1 MNLCEN
7 LQRLRRQAGLSQEAL
22 AEKLGVSRQAVS
34 KWESGAAVPELDK
47 LTELAHIFHIR
58 LDELLGLPS
67 PEHSPGVSPL
77 PKNTAGSAGT
87 TPESPD
93 SDKDLRDILAA
104 SRAQTAAHYKKLL
117 SAVGLAMAAMLLIVT
132 LLIAVRMNRW
142 ERDYQSELSRLQ
154 GAISALQVQ
163 ISSLSAVQQE
173 NSTLFLDSDVRL
185 IDLDVDNRSAT
196 LRLTVT
202 LREFSAAPT
211 SPPRFV
217 LSGDD
222 WSDAAE
228 AVRGMGNDFSA
239 DIEVPLLN
247 AIEASFVFTT
257 DDGTERV
264 EPVDTLHNLDSITQ
278 LDIWSTFDGSYS
290 RFNLEDRF
298 TFHVTPRAELVVR
311 AEKFFLNSDIQPPVP
326 QSGYAE
332 LTRNDNVLARTELT
346 FSDVRPD
353 DVETAGEQAAAAVS
367 GDSLQYTAE
376 GGLIDCEC
384 PYAPGDHIVLTLF
397 ITDSY
402 GQQHEQTLI
411 DLSIDGNGDLIES
424 VP

>member
-67 PEHSPGVSPL
+67 SEHSPGVSPL
-77 PKNTAGSAGT
+77 PENTAGT
-87 TPESPD
+87 VPESPD
-93 SDKDLRDILAA
+93 TDKNLRDILAA

-132 LLIAVRMNRW
+132 LLITVRMNRW
-142 ERDYQSELSRLQ
+142 ARDYQNELSRLQ

-202 LREFSAAPT
+202 LREFSAAPS

-217 LSGDD
+217 LSGQD

-239 DIEVPLLN
+239 DIEVPLLD

-278 LDIWSTFDGSYS
+278 LVIWSTFDGSYS
-290 RFNLEDRF
+290 RFNLEDRL

-332 LTRNDNVLARTELT
+332 LTRNGNVLARTELT

-384 PYAPGDHIVLTLF
+384 PYASGDHIVLTLF

-402 GQQHEQTLI
+402 GQEHEQTLI
-411 DLSIDGNGDLIES
+411 DLSIGEDGDLIES
-424 VP
+424 AP